1 MRLIVAYLHFS
12 PSSFS
17 TSKEGLAL
25 EEKIWG
31 EMVELWKS
39 LEPEVVKKVIG

>member
-1 MRLIVAYLHFS
+1 MRLIVAYLYFS

-17 TSKEGLAL
+17 TSEEGLAL

-39 LEPEVVKKVIG
+39 LEPEAVNKVVG